1 MKADTYIYDFAIT
14 TFPVKSD
21 FIFRSTDVGH
31 FADPVAFVEF
41 QMNEEPGTRFFMDES
56 RARFSMNIFRLKFAL
71 PEFSGRKKIWGRF
84 QKYPYKIYVLD
95 DVFIDDSF
103 YRFFIYRG
111 FERLKIPEISNRD
124 FRDRLRLELDLCGFQ

>member
-1 MKADTYIYDFAIT
+1 MKADTYIYDFALT

-31 FADPVAFVEF
+31 FADSVAFVEF

-71 PEFSGRKKIWGRF
+71 PEFSGRKKIWG
-84 QKYPYKIYVLD
+84 
-95 DVFIDDSF
+95 
-103 YRFFIYRG
+103 
-111 FERLKIPEISNRD
+111 EIPEISVQDIRFGGCFHRRFILQVFHIPG
-124 FRDRLRLELDLCGFQ
+124 FRAP